1 MKSIIKIV
9 FSLCFSFGFNL
20 SGYSQ
25 NVLLNGIDH
34 IEFRN
39 IQGSIHQDKLV
50 IHDKRET
57 QLFIFSLSGDLINQR
72 KMEFNFPGNSIFD
85 IDLKNDQIHLLLLS
99 PYAISKQD
107 LTLKS
112 KEKTLISLQN
122 EKLRVFDF
130 GPSLFKSLSEGLYLS
145 STLEYEYLNLP
156 RKGNSLTMIDINKN
170 SNFSFSEFPESYEG
184 KFFFFSGKQ
193 RFIWAD
199 EKSKK
204 IYSYFNG
211 TTYVEVFD
219 YLGKNLARI
228 EFPKQIFPL
237 NLIDASAKIKLHRD
251 FISLSKDIQNQLLNK
266 WVVDFGMNLDGNF
279 IFIFQKSDNSYVLKE
294 VDKISKKVI
303 KEENIGEFPIKS
315 VGQSKGKFYYIYQ
328 MDNKYYLKSSR

>member
-1 MKSIIKIV
+1 MKSINKIV
-9 FSLCFSFGFNL
+9 FSLLFSFGFNL

-25 NVLLNGIDH
+25 SGLLNGIDH
-34 IEFRN
+34 IEFKY

-99 PYAISKQD
+99 PFAISKQD

-193 RFIWAD
+193 RFIWSD
-199 EKSKK
+199 GKSK
-204 IYSYFNG
+204 IFSYFNG

-219 YLGKNLARI
+219 YQGKNLAKI
-228 EFPKQIFPL
+228 ELSKEIFPP
-237 NLIDASAKIKLHRD
+237 NLIDASTKIDLHID
-251 FISLSKDIQNQLLNK
+251 YISLPKDIQSQLRNK
-266 WVVDFGMNLDGNF
+266 WVVDFGINLKGNF
-279 IFIFQKSDNSYVLKE
+279 TFIFQNPDDSYVLKE
-294 VDKISKKVI
+294 IDFKSGKLLNERKIKQ
-303 KEENIGEFPIKS
+303 FPIRT
-315 VGQSKGKFYYIYQ
+315 VGQVNGKVYFIYQ
-328 MDNKYYLKSSR
+328 KEKKYYLDSI